1 MQRKRTAQRGRKRY
15 VATASAVRARD
26 NRIIDKHPGGMP
38 DSYVTTLEYSDIV
51 KLTNASAPYGAYVY
65 RGNSLYDPDY
75 VIGGHQPLYFDQL
88 MQIYTKYK
96 VVSVQVKVLSV
107 SPVAAYLTVTP
118 ATDPLV
124 ANTNT
129 PQYSELPRSVVT
141 AVGTY
146 NTIPSRPLVARYN
159 TQGVLGLTNAQL
171 SDSDYSGTAST
182 NPSQLWYINITSTST
197 DLATNANVSVSVRLS
212 YKAIFYDRVVMSPSF
227 SQIPVPA
234 QPMPVRRRV

>member
-1 MQRKRTAQRGRKRY
+1 MQRKRPVQRGRKRR
-15 VATASAVRARD
+15 VAGASAVRARD

-96 VVSVQVKVLSV
+96 VVSAQVRVVSV
-107 SPVAAYLTVTP
+107 SPVASYLTITP

-129 PQYSELPRSVVT
+129 PQYAELPRSVVG
-141 AVGTY
+141 AVGTG
-146 NTIPSRPLVARYN
+146 NVIPSRPLTARYN
-159 TQGVLGLTNAQL
+159 TQGVLGLTSAQL
-171 SDSDYSGTAST
+171 SDSDYSGTVST
-182 NPSQLWYINITSTST
+182 NPSQLWYINITSVST
-197 DLATNANVSVSVRLS
+197 DITANASVSVHVRIS

-227 SQIPVPA
+227 NLMPPA
-234 QPMPVRRRV
+234 QLMPVRRRV